1 MEIVLIQA
9 CADKYSHTPLVP
21 QYYRFEGDFS
31 KQDLASLV
39 QHAKSMFAAKRYSAM
54 KLLHLDV
61 DWETNQVHILENL
74 DVKNEIKKKTI
85 INPEALAA
93 KEARK
98 AKKLTAAP
106 SFFSSPPPINIQDI
120 LDEMADMPASA
131 SPSV

>member
-1 MEIVLIQA
+1 MEIVLVQA

-31 KQDLASLV
+31 KQDLASTV

-93 KEARK
+93 KEARR
-98 AKKLTAAP
+98 AKKLKDAP
-106 SFFSSPPPINIQDI
+106 RFFNDSSPNNIQAI
-120 LDEMADMPASA
+120 LDEIADLPISA
-131 SPSV
+131 TPSV

>member
-1 MEIVLIQA
+1 MEIVLVQA
-9 CADKYSHTPLVP
+9 CTDKYSHTPLAP

-31 KQDLASLV
+31 KQDLASTV

-98 AKKLTAAP
+98 GKKLKAAP
-106 SFFSSPPPINIQDI
+106 SFFNNSSPNNIQAI
-120 LDEMADMPASA
+120 LDEIADLPVSA
-131 SPSV
+131 TPSV

>member
-31 KQDLASLV
+31 KQDLASTV

-98 AKKLTAAP
+98 AKKLKAAP
-106 SFFSSPPPINIQDI
+106 SFFSSPPPIIIQAI
-120 LDEMADMPASA
+120 LDDLAVANPAA
-131 SPSV
+131 PSV

>member
-1 MEIVLIQA
+1 MEIVLVQA

-21 QYYRFEGDFS
+21 LYYRFEGDFS
-31 KQDLASLV
+31 KQDLASTV
-39 QHAKSMFAAKRYSAM
+39 QHAKSMFAAKHYSAM

-98 AKKLTAAP
+98 TKKLTAAP
-106 SFFSSPPPINIQDI
+106 KLYSNAPPINIQDI
-120 LDEMADMPASA
+120 LDEMNATIPAA
-131 SPSV
+131 PSV

>member
-21 QYYRFEGDFS
+21 QYYRLEGDFS
-31 KQDLASLV
+31 KQDLASTV
-39 QHAKSMFAAKRYSAM
+39 KHAKSMFAAKRYSAM
-54 KLLHLDV
+54 KLLHLNV

-98 AKKLTAAP
+98 AKKP
-106 SFFSSPPPINIQDI
+106 KNFFSSPPPINIQAI
-120 LDEMADMPASA
+120 LDDVDDMPIPTAS
-131 SPSV
+131 SV

>member
-1 MEIVLIQA
+1 MEIVLVQA

-31 KQDLASLV
+31 KQDLASTV
-39 QHAKSMFAAKRYSAM
+39 EHAKSMFAAKRYSAM

-98 AKKLTAAP
+98 ANKLKTT
-106 SFFSSPPPINIQDI
+106 SKFFSSPPPLNIQAI
-120 LDEMADMPASA
+120 LDEIADMPIPAA
-131 SPSV
+131 PSV

>member
-1 MEIVLIQA
+1 MEIVLVQA

-21 QYYRFEGDFS
+21 QYYRLEGDFP
-31 KQDLASLV
+31 KQDLASTV

-98 AKKLTAAP
+98 AKKLKPAP
-106 SFFSSPPPINIQDI
+106 NFFSSPPSINIQDI
-120 LDEMADMPASA
+120 LDDMDATPVSA
-131 SPSV
+131 FPSV